1 MNKISHP
8 TTQQLVNQFS
18 RDPNYSD
25 QNGDDFEALSRD
37 TLLVRSLDADDLA
50 ALVRIDSKITGRDRT
65 GYYRRKVDEALQ
77 QSGIRLSLV
86 AEEDGIVIGFIMAR
100 VDYGEFGQTAT
111 TAVIDTIGV
120 NPSFHGRK
128 VGAALV
134 SQLLANLASLR
145 VETVRT
151 MVYWDNFGLL
161 HFLQRCGFRPAQ
173 RLAFSLPLA

>member
-1 MNKISHP
+1 MSNNPHP

-18 RDPNYSD
+18 QDPNYSD
-25 QNGDDFEALSRD
+25 PNGDDFEALSRD
-37 TLLVRSLDADDLA
+37 EVMVRSLDAADLA
-50 ALVRIDSKITGRDRT
+50 ALIRIDKRITGRDRT

-86 AEEDGIVIGFIMAR
+86 AEEDGIVVGFIMAR

-111 TAVIDTIGV
+111 TAVIDTLGV
-120 NPSFHGRK
+120 DPTFHGRQ
-128 VGAALV
+128 VGRALV

-145 VETVRT
+145 VETVRS

-161 HFLQRCGFRPAQ
+161 RFLHRCGFRPVQ
-173 RLAFSLPLA
+173 RLAFSRALD